1 MGGCDSFETIQ
12 NSYCHTAKS
21 MDYLVFCLH
30 YRATKT
36 SRESLVPPKSDRFW
50 TPVIACALQGRL
62 CLSEP
67 DRCGLRR
74 PMALQDHPPRITLQ
88 DAAGSFSTSG
98 SALDTSGIVTQF

>member
-21 MDYLVFCLH
+21 MDYLVFYLH

-67 DRCGLRR
+67 DRCACAG
-74 PMALQDHPPRITLQ
+74 PWHFKITLQ
-88 DAAGSFSTSG
+88 DVGASFSTSG
-98 SALDTSGIVTQF
+98 SALDTSCIVTQF